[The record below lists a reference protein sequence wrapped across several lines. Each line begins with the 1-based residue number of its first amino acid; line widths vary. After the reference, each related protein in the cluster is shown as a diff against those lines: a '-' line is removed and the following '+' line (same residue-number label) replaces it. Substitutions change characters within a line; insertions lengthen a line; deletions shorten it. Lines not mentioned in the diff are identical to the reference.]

1 MIAGAV
7 LDVLRQMSRIAGCH
21 LFVVGTANDPQLI
34 LRCLREGASEF
45 VDQEHLENHL
55 EDAIVRYRSR
65 TARKTTTS
73 TAGRVIGVVAPS
85 GGSGSSTVAVNVA
98 AALADKYKAVG
109 LMDLRLST
117 GDLAALL
124 DLVPPHNIA
133 DLAQSLDRMD
143 MTMLDAAMIRHVSG
157 IHLLAAPTE
166 YSQIPHVTDKVVRQT
181 LALARRRFP
190 YVVLD
195 LENVLNE
202 EQIEALWQADVTLMV
217 IRLDY
222 TSLRN
227 RNV

>member
-1 MIAGAV
+1 
-7 LDVLRQMSRIAGCH
+7 
-21 LFVVGTANDPQLI
+21 
-34 LRCLREGASEF
+34 
-45 VDQEHLENHL
+45 
-55 EDAIVRYRSR
+55 
-65 TARKTTTS
+65 
-73 TAGRVIGVVAPS
+73 
-85 GGSGSSTVAVNVA
+85 
-98 AALADKYKAVG
+98 
-109 LMDLRLST
+109 MDLRLST

-227 RNV
+227 AQRLIRHMREIGLEVNRVRFVVNRYGERRQLKIAQAREVLQHEITDFIPDDARSINRAINEGLPIVLQRPRARISRSLTKLAFSVNGQQ